1 MKINETEILLDGQ
14 MELAELK
21 AYHKRACQMYGREP
35 IRMTVRVE
43 GDEVALGYDFARVPF
58 ERIRRITGYLQTTTH
73 WNNAKQH
80 ELADRTAH
88 GMVNQ
93 CVVCGDEMAEGDH
106 VCKLDRRGAND

>member
-1 MKINETEILLDGQ
+1 MKINNCEILLDGS
-14 MELAELK
+14 MTTEELA
-21 AYHKRACQMYGREP
+21 AYYNRAVDKYGREP

-43 GDEVALGYDFARVPF
+43 GDEVALGYTFPPVPF

-73 WNNAKQH
+73 WNNAKLH

-93 CVVCGDEMAEGDH
+93 CVVCGAEMAEGDH
-106 VCKLDRRGAND
+106 VCKLDRRGK

>member
-1 MKINETEILLDGQ
+1 MKINETEILLEGQ

-58 ERIRRITGYLQTTTH
+58 ERIRRITGYLVGTTDR

-80 ELADRTAH
+80 ELADRVTH
-88 GMVNQ
+88 GEV
-93 CVVCGDEMAEGDH
+93 
-106 VCKLDRRGAND
+106 

>member
-14 MELAELK
+14 MPLAELT
-21 AYHKRACQMYGREP
+21 AYHKRACQQYGREP

-43 GDEVALGYDFARVPF
+43 GDEVALGYTFAPVPF

-80 ELADRTAH
+80 ELADRVTH
-88 GMVNQ
+88 GEV
-93 CVVCGDEMAEGDH
+93 
-106 VCKLDRRGAND
+106 

>member
-14 MELAELK
+14 MELAEVK

-73 WNNAKQH
+73 WNNAKTA
-80 ELADRTAH
+80 ELADRVTH
-88 GMVNQ
+88 GEV
-93 CVVCGDEMAEGDH
+93 
-106 VCKLDRRGAND
+106 

>member
-14 MELAELK
+14 MPLAELK
-21 AYHKRACQMYGREP
+21 AYHKRACQKYGREP

-43 GDEVALGYDFARVPF
+43 GDEVALGYDFAKVPF

-80 ELADRTAH
+80 ELADRVTH
-88 GMVNQ
+88 GEV
-93 CVVCGDEMAEGDH
+93 
-106 VCKLDRRGAND
+106 